1 MRRRR
6 FHWGRSERS
15 IVLTSGIVIV
25 KATVWVVSFEC
36 GGGKRSQVFS
46 GDGVLGEP
54 VLLVQRGHGGRN
66 QGGKSTLCGWLSAS
80 FPLPLERERNRET
93 YLIICRLVVRF
104 VSPLGACIQRHGVTH
119 RASLHLHAVGRRGNE
134 RLSLSIALGR
144 NGLVLLSME
153 MRSRR
158 LLYGAALRRICGL
171 HLTKIR
177 GAVNRG
183 LLLLLMVVL
192 VLVLVQFLVRRVG
205 GVHLIDSDSGQL
217 DILHHADVCGRLCLL
232 DDVVQGGEI
241 EVEVE
246 VEVLGELILAVGLG
260 QQRVTT
266 TTTTTA
272 RHLVRIKGPGRQRL
286 LLLLLLFVHCREQL
300 ASESS
305 VGRSESERRDLRL
318 LGGSC
323 AVLVV

>member
-1 MRRRR
+1 MY
-6 FHWGRSERS
+6 
-15 IVLTSGIVIV
+15 SGSLYCWSNGVMAGEIKGV
-25 KATVWVVSFEC
+25 KA
-36 GGGKRSQVFS
+36 
-46 GDGVLGEP
+46 
-54 VLLVQRGHGGRN
+54 
-66 QGGKSTLCGWLSAS
+66 LCVGWLSAS

-104 VSPLGACIQRHGVTH
+104 VSPLGACIQRHGVTR

-266 TTTTTA
+266 TTTTTTA